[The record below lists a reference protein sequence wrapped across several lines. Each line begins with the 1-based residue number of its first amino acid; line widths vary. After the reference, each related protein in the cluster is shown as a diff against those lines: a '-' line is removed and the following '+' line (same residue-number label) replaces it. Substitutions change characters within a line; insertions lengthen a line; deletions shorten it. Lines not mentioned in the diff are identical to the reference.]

1 MRAVVTVT
9 GKDKIGIIAKV
20 SSFLAERGVN
30 VEDISQTLLQDYFA
44 MIMLVDISDLKMEL
58 SELAKEC
65 EALGRQIG
73 MSIRMQHEMCIR
85 DSSLRQQG
93 RGASRVCRCG

>member
-20 SSFLAERGVN
+20 SSFLAEKGVN

-44 MIMLVDISDLKMEL
+44 MIMLVDVSDLKMEL

-65 EALGRQIG
+65 EELGRKIG
-73 MSIRMQHEMCIR
+73 MSIRMQHEAIFNAMHNI
-85 DSSLRQQG
+85 
-93 RGASRVCRCG
+93 

>member
-9 GKDKIGIIAKV
+9 GKDKKGIIAKV

-30 VEDISQTLLQDYFA
+30 VEDISQTILQDYFA
-44 MIMLVDISDLKMEL
+44 MIRLVDIADLNVEL

-65 EALGRQIG
+65 DDLGREIG
-73 MSIRMQHEMCIR
+73 MSIRVQHEAIFNAMHNI
-85 DSSLRQQG
+85 
-93 RGASRVCRCG
+93 

>member
-65 EALGRQIG
+65 EELGRQIG
-73 MSIRMQHEMCIR
+73 MSIRMQHEAIFNAMHNI
-85 DSSLRQQG
+85 
-93 RGASRVCRCG
+93 

>member
-20 SSFLAERGVN
+20 SSFLAEKGVN

-44 MIMLVDISDLKMEL
+44 MIMLVDISDLQMEL

-65 EALGRQIG
+65 EELGQQIG
-73 MSIRMQHEMCIR
+73 MSIRLQHEAIFNAMHNI
-85 DSSLRQQG
+85 
-93 RGASRVCRCG
+93 